1 MATKNKASIILVVNL
16 AFTILIIAFFGVLF
30 LTKNLKYDQYEEHD
44 FIDPN
49 TYQSVSLTNNQL
61 YFGHLKNISPEYL
74 ILNDVYYVRI
84 DNDGS
89 GQLVKLGTIESHK
102 PQDKMVINKDQVI
115 FWENLQ
121 FESPVVKTIQNAQ
134 IK

>member
-1 MATKNKASIILVVNL
+1 MATKKKVSIILVVSL
-16 AFTILIIAFFGVLF
+16 ALTILIVAFFGVLF
-30 LTKNLKYDQYEEHD
+30 LTKNLKYDQYEEYD

-49 TYQSVSLTNNQL
+49 TYQSVLLTNNQL

-84 DNDGS
+84 DDGGA
-89 GQLVKLGTIESHK
+89 GQLVKLGIIESHK